1 MSQHFKFIATKIDIA
16 WPLDVTEMSDRDRN
30 NTLLD

>member
-1 MSQHFKFIATKIDIA
+1 DSKIDIA

-30 NTLLD
+30 STLID